1 MREDFGRSRPD
12 ISNIYLVSFY
22 LFFSLKVKKKR
33 NFLPEQIHVSC
44 AAQVV
49 VSHVLFVYTVFL
61 NLLTTNIVSSIA
73 DWSEPFQV
81 LYFFA
86 NLDELVVLYLNIN
99 HLSLTLFTDAPFK
112 KTYPSSMLLLS
123 PM

>member
-22 LFFSLKVKKKR
+22 LFSLKVKKKR

-73 DWSEPFQV
+73 DWNEPLHV
-81 LYFFA
+81 LYF
-86 NLDELVVLYLNIN
+86 
-99 HLSLTLFTDAPFK
+99 SLI
-112 KTYPSSMLLLS
+112 
-123 PM
+123 

>member
-1 MREDFGRSRPD
+1 
-12 ISNIYLVSFY
+12 
-22 LFFSLKVKKKR
+22 
-33 NFLPEQIHVSC
+33 
-44 AAQVV
+44 V
-49 VSHVLFVYTVFL
+49 VSRILFVDTIFL

-73 DWSEPFQV
+73 DWNEPLHV